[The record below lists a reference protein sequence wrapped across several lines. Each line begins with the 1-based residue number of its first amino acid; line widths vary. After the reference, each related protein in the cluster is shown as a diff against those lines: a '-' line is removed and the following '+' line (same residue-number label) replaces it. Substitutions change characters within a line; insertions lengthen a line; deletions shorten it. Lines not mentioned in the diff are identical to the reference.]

1 MCLFFHGKFF
11 PINFDVMEG
20 MPLKKIVSYVFFLP
34 LFFLLVSCSKG
45 DYVNVI
51 PENSIAVA
59 SIDAQ
64 SLFGGDYGS
73 RLGKILKV
81 EKGQDCGVDISEK
94 LYMFE
99 TVDGNVGIA
108 AKVSDKDKLVDWLD
122 YLAKNNYCTA
132 IIKQDKYWFTIF
144 KNSWVIGF
152 SSDALVA
159 LGPVLPAAQAEVKR
173 TIIGYLGQDS
183 DNGIKS
189 SPIFEWLDSMKAPV
203 AIVAQAAALPDK
215 FVAPFT
221 IGAPKDA
228 DASQV
233 MLAAELNK
241 DVNGCF
247 VIMGEVFSFDKKIDD
262 ELKKSQQIYRPVT
275 EKYLEKM
282 PSDVALGVF
291 INVDG
296 SRFINLL
303 HSNKAFQAILAGIN
317 TAIDMDNIIKSI
329 DGDVAIMSRGVQ
341 SGVAGLGML
350 AQLKGKSFLDD
361 VDYWKQSCPPGST
374 ISDIGKNA
382 YCYKNGDLSYPFGVT
397 DDMQFYLGTLE
408 KTGNQQQGGEMAS
421 CLSRDAVSKIKGHK
435 LAIVLNVKALS
446 GDNDGVAQFVES
458 LLGDVKT
465 ILYIMK

>member
-81 EKGQDCGVDISEK
+81 EKEQDCGVDISEK

-159 LGPVLPAAQAEVKR
+159 LGPVLPAALARWHFVYYRLPWSPRRLPREYFR
-173 TIIGYLGQDS
+173 LFPFGLPARPRRLLHCRPFRCSRLHLFLGFHKIQT
-183 DNGIKS
+183 
-189 SPIFEWLDSMKAPV
+189 FL
-203 AIVAQAAALPDK
+203 AIPYIN
-215 FVAPFT
+215 FY
-221 IGAPKDA
+221 
-228 DASQV
+228 
-233 MLAAELNK
+233 
-241 DVNGCF
+241 F
-247 VIMGEVFSFDKKIDD
+247 VIALVPIMRAFAFSVKYTQIFKI
-262 ELKKSQQIYRPVT
+262 
-275 EKYLEKM
+275 
-282 PSDVALGVF
+282 A
-291 INVDG
+291 
-296 SRFINLL
+296 
-303 HSNKAFQAILAGIN
+303 SNI
-317 TAIDMDNIIKSI
+317 
-329 DGDVAIMSRGVQ
+329 
-341 SGVAGLGML
+341 
-350 AQLKGKSFLDD
+350 
-361 VDYWKQSCPPGST
+361 
-374 ISDIGKNA
+374 
-382 YCYKNGDLSYPFGVT
+382 
-397 DDMQFYLGTLE
+397 
-408 KTGNQQQGGEMAS
+408 
-421 CLSRDAVSKIKGHK
+421 
-435 LAIVLNVKALS
+435 
-446 GDNDGVAQFVES
+446 
-458 LLGDVKT
+458 
-465 ILYIMK
+465 